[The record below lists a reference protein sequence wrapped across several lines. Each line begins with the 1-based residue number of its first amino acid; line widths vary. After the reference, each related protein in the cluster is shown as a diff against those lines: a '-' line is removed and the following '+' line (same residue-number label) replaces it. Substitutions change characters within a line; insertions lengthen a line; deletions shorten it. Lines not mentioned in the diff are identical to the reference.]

1 MNDLCPY
8 LHDLYLYHHLG
19 LGDHIIC
26 NGLVREWIKD
36 DGATHLFVKHH
47 NLETVA
53 QMYEDT
59 NLQLIGVKDDEEVNN
74 FKIKNNKIR
83 FQSHKMIR
91 SDCIKIGFHDLNQ
104 HDAFDQQFYRLA
116 GVPFEKRWTSF
127 KINRHKKK
135 ENSLI
140 YGLNLPEKF
149 ALLHED
155 ESRGYVIDRNKIN
168 LPIVKLRPIQG
179 FTMIDWLGVAELA
192 EEIHVIDSS
201 FMFLLDSVETNV
213 PLYIHR
219 YSRQNPDWQ
228 LPTLKKNWIIL

>member
-1 MNDLCPY
+1 MSSFCI
-8 LHDLYLYHHLG
+8 YHHLG
-19 LGDHIIC
+19 LGDHFIC
-26 NGLVREWIKD
+26 NGLVRELIKD
-36 DGATHLFVKHH
+36 KEEPYLFVKHH
-47 NLETVA
+47 NLETVS

-59 NLQLIGVKDDEEVNN
+59 NLQFASVKEDNDVLNYCRKGVSGMQV
-74 FKIKNNKIR
+74 
-83 FQSHKMIR
+83 
-91 SDCIKIGFHDLNQ
+91 GFGDLTQ
-104 HDAFDQQFYRLA
+104 HDAFDKQFYRLA

-149 ALLHED
+149 ALVHED

-168 LPIVKLRPIQG
+168 LPIVKIRPIQG

-228 LPTLKKNWIIL
+228 LPTLKKNWIIS

>member
-1 MNDLCPY
+1 MNEFY
-8 LHDLYLYHHLG
+8 IYHHLG
-19 LGDHIIC
+19 LGDHFIC
-26 NGLVREWIKD
+26 NGLVRELVKD
-36 DGATHLFVKHH
+36 MVEPYLFVKNH
-47 NLETVA
+47 NLETVF

-59 NLQLIGVKDDEEVNN
+59 NLQFVPVKDDNDVLDYS
-74 FKIKNNKIR
+74 KKGVSGI
-83 FQSHKMIR
+83 Q
-91 SDCIKIGFHDLNQ
+91 IGFQDLNQ
-104 HDAFDQQFYRLA
+104 HDAFDKQFYRLA
-116 GVPFEKRWTSF
+116 GVSFEKRWTSF

-140 YGLNLPEKF
+140 YGLNLPAKF

-155 ESRGYVIDRNKIN
+155 ESRGYVVDRNRIN

-179 FTMIDWLGVAELA
+179 FTMIDWLGVADLA

-228 LPTLKKNWIIL
+228 LPTLKKNWIIS

>member
-1 MNDLCPY
+1 MSEFY
-8 LHDLYLYHHLG
+8 VYHHLG
-19 LGDHIIC
+19 LGDHFIC
-26 NGLVREWIKD
+26 NGLVRELTKD
-36 DGATHLFVKHH
+36 KDEPYLFVKHH
-47 NLETVA
+47 NLETVS
-53 QMYEDT
+53 QMYKDT
-59 NLQLIGVKDDEEVNN
+59 NLQFVTVKDDADVLDYCS
-74 FKIKNNKIR
+74 KGVSGI
-83 FQSHKMIR
+83 QV
-91 SDCIKIGFHDLNQ
+91 GFGNLTQ
-104 HDAFDQQFYRLA
+104 HDAFDKQFYRLV
-116 GVPFEKRWTSF
+116 GVPFEKRWNSF
-127 KINRHKKK
+127 KTNRHKKK

-168 LPIVKLRPIQG
+168 LPIVKIRPIQG
-179 FTMIDWLGVAELA
+179 FTMIDWLGVADLA

-228 LPTLKKNWIIL
+228 LPTLKKNWIIS

>member
-1 MNDLCPY
+1 MSSFCI
-8 LHDLYLYHHLG
+8 YHHLG
-19 LGDHIIC
+19 LGDHFIC
-26 NGLVREWIKD
+26 NGLVRELIEKES
-36 DGATHLFVKHH
+36 ATHLFVKHH
-47 NLETVA
+47 NLETVS

-59 NLQLIGVKDDEEVNN
+59 SLQLIGVKDDSEVANYRI
-74 FKIKNNKIR
+74 FGV
-83 FQSHKMIR
+83 Q
-91 SDCIKIGFHDLNQ
+91 IGFHNLTQ
-104 HDAFDQQFYRLA
+104 HDAFDKQFYRLA
-116 GVPFEKRWTSF
+116 RVPFEKRWSSF
-127 KINRHKKK
+127 RINRHKKK

-140 YGLNLPEKF
+140 YGLNLPAKF

-179 FTMIDWLGVAELA
+179 FTMIDWLGVADLA

-228 LPTLKKNWIIL
+228 LPTLKKNWIIS